1 MSAPLSLLMT
11 CDNPNCLPHQI
22 LAAIEML
29 TALATDPNVHLGLLD
44 LSANTFATYADGA
57 HAP

>member
-1 MSAPLSLLMT
+1 MSAPLLMT
-11 CDNPNCLPHQI
+11 WTCDDPNCLPHQI

-29 TALATDPNVHLGLLD
+29 TALATEPNVHLGLLD

>member
-1 MSAPLSLLMT
+1 MTWT
-11 CDNPNCLPHQI
+11 CDDPNCLPHQI

-29 TALATDPNVHLGLLD
+29 TALATEPNVHLGLLD